1 MRVIVLTRSD
11 KHYTE
16 EEGGYCIAGLDYD
29 DRTHW
34 VRLLGQHYKMKITNA
49 EAVYEDGTICAPL
62 DIIEVNDAVRVDEE
76 FYNANNGRYAL
87 TDYRIQPEN
96 YIVPVAPFVKLG
108 RISID
113 EVLRCAPISDSRY
126 IFGNTGKSLSV
137 EEAIANNSSLV
148 LIKVEDLLL
157 EPKNRHN
164 EDGYQAHYRASFTY
178 NGVRYSDISVT
189 DPDYAAELTD
199 FDRLSFGDTFMIVS
213 LGELYEREY
222 QGRTLRDHF
231 KIVAKIFETVYTI
244 PNNRLGYFHAFKDCR
259 YLERYRN
266 SLQRALWQEMEAE
279 GKQPCPTCMG
289 RLDGALE

>member
-1 MRVIVLTRSD
+1 MTSTIKGKNSNHIHVQIGDYSIYPFLRRVQ
-11 KHYTE
+11 Y
-16 EEGGYCIAGLDYD
+16 IAI
-29 DRTHW
+29 T
-34 VRLLGQHYKMKITNA
+34 LLFFVTFRIFK
-49 EAVYEDGTICAPL
+49 
-62 DIIEVNDAVRVDEE
+62 
-76 FYNANNGRYAL
+76 AL
-87 TDYRIQPEN
+87 E
-96 YIVPVAPFVKLG
+96 
-108 RISID
+108 
-113 EVLRCAPISDSRY
+113 
-126 IFGNTGKSLSV
+126 
-137 EEAIANNSSLV
+137 
-148 LIKVEDLLL
+148 
-157 EPKNRHN
+157 
-164 EDGYQAHYRASFTY
+164 
-178 NGVRYSDISVT
+178 SVT